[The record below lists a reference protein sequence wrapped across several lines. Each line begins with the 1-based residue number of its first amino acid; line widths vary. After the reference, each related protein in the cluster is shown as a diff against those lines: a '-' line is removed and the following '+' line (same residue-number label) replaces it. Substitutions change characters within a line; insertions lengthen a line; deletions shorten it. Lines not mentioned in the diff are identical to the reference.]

1 MHRDRRPPP
10 ESSEAVPVVAPMA
23 GGRLVI
29 GSSYGPAGAS
39 TRVRALDWMRFLG
52 LEAQVLDYL
61 GTPNVRPGT
70 LLRQPWGVVTAE
82 RRLRSLRRED
92 PWERLLGSPP
102 MGPLTRGGV
111 EAGPLGRA
119 GRGGLDLDDPPYP
132 GFPGGG
138 PPLL

>member
-1 MHRDRRPPP
+1 MPRHRLLSGEPY
-10 ESSEAVPVVAPMA
+10 EAVATMAPMA
-23 GGRLVI
+23 GGQLVI

-39 TRVRALDWMRFLG
+39 TRVRALDWLRFLG

-70 LLRQPWGVVTAE
+70 LLRQPWGVITAE
-82 RRLRSLRRED
+82 RRLRSLRRAG